1 MSIERE
7 LQNGPSETARAA
19 AGYVPPPLDAAAAET
34 NNTSSGSQTA
44 ASRRRGRRATT
55 TVTEVVQPTGIAS
68 SNEERMELVRSRV
81 QSRKDAPIC
90 RLGVNAHSVGAQA
103 DSQAARAVKKAHIAG
118 AVAMDTCHFAG
129 LPEDLDVPRQV
140 TDVATLNIFPQ
151 YNPDGGRQTGVR
163 ASRLTLTITTLR
175 RSDFALLNDAVE
187 LHVNARENPEDPRY
201 ATPPIVHLLTGEPE
215 SEGGRSMVDIVRSHF
230 VGRTEGRSRPRGS
243 IQSSD
248 VVLGGIAEG
257 RVDEIIE

>member
-1 MSIERE
+1 MQGRRSHKYNDNIKTLEDNRPAPLSTESTPPEEGTSPPQQVSISRSSVRVIERTAINLSMQRA

-68 SNEERMELVRSRV
+68 SNEERTELVRSRV
-81 QSRKDAPIC
+81 QSRKDAPKR

-118 AVAMDTCHFAG
+118 AVAMDTCYFAD
-129 LPEDLDVPRQV
+129 LPEDQDAPRQV
-140 TDVATLNIFPQ
+140 TVVATLNMFPQ
-151 YNPDGGRQTGVR
+151 IVQSRWGAANGGSG
-163 ASRLTLTITTLR
+163 ITF
-175 RSDFALLNDAVE
+175 D
-187 LHVNARENPEDPRY
+187 
-201 ATPPIVHLLTGEPE
+201 
-215 SEGGRSMVDIVRSHF
+215 VDYYCS
-230 VGRTEGRSRPRGS
+230 
-243 IQSSD
+243 
-248 VVLGGIAEG
+248 
-257 RVDEIIE
+257 